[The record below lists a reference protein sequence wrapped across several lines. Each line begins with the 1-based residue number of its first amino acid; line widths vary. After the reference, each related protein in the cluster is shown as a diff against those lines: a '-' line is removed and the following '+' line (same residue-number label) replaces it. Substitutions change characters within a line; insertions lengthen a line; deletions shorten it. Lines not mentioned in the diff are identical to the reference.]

1 MTDEQMQNLLC
12 LIVNVRQR
20 LVTAVDAGAAWCG
33 DALLLRPRVDGA
45 EAVHFLP
52 AVVGPLRARCRVAK
66 AMALL
71 LVSSEA
77 YADNSCRT
85 SYRIQLDEGLACC

>member
-1 MTDEQMQNLLC
+1 MGLVAGL
-12 LIVNVRQR
+12 LIVLR
-20 LVTAVDAGAAWCG
+20 CG

-52 AVVGPLRARCRVAK
+52 AVGGTTAGERKRWCGVAK

-71 LVSSEA
+71 LVSSDEH
-77 YADNSCRT
+77 ADHSCRT
-85 SYRIQLDEGLACC
+85 YFALSSI